1 MLESKIGTQT
11 EATAQAGRRTEPFH
25 GDSYRSDAL
34 LGDYAVVQGRNLA
47 QALRSDKGRFLAALV
62 VVDMLALTAAFV
74 LAYWLRF
81 YVEITVAPGITPPPN
96 VYVPLVSV
104 LIPMW
109 LLLFAVFGL
118 YTPNSLLGG
127 LGEYGRILNACTWGM
142 MIVIIASFAF
152 TTMPPISRGWL
163 LMAWVLAGFLVCAGR
178 FAARRVAYAA
188 RRNGH
193 FVEQALII
201 GANQEAAVL
210 VEQFASPHNTG
221 IAVRGVIT
229 PTTADEDA
237 ARRLGIPLL
246 GSLEGLGRTIEQH
259 GIREVIVA
267 SSALSESQLLQI
279 TQEIGLHRNVSL
291 RLSSGLYEVLTT
303 GMHVTTIGSVPLM
316 TVNRLRLTTG
326 EMVLKSLSDMVFIV
340 ATLPLHLPLFVLIAL
355 LIKLDSPGPVFHR
368 RRVVGVGGREFDAF
382 KFRTMHVNGDEIL
395 AARPDLQELL
405 GRDHKLK
412 DDPRITR
419 VGRFLRKV
427 SLDELPQLINVI
439 LGQMSL
445 VGPRM
450 VHPSE
455 VAKYGRMKDNLF
467 TVKPGLTGMWQVS
480 GRSDLSYE
488 ERVRLDML
496 YIRNYSLWLDYHI
509 LLVQTLPAVL
519 KGRGAY

>member
-1 MLESKIGTQT
+1 MLDSNVRNRTENPTQVT
-11 EATAQAGRRTEPFH
+11 GRTAATAEQSGVGKAKR
-25 GDSYRSDAL
+25 
-34 LGDYAVVQGRNLA
+34 LA
-47 QALRSDKGRFLAALV
+47 TLRSDKVRFLTALALV
-62 VVDMLALTAAFV
+62 DTVALIIAFV

-81 YVEITVAPGITPPPN
+81 DVEITLAPGIVPTPG
-96 VYVPLVSV
+96 VYAPLVSA
-104 LIPMW
+104 LIPAW
-109 LLLFAVFGL
+109 LLLFAIFGL
-118 YTPNSLLGG
+118 YDMRALLGG

-142 MIVIIASFAF
+142 MLVIVGTFAF
-152 TTMPPISRGWL
+152 PAMPPISRAWL
-163 LMAWVLAGFLVCAGR
+163 LMAWVLAGLLVCAGR
-178 FAARRVAYAA
+178 FVARRVAYRA

-193 FVEQALII
+193 FVAPALII
-201 GANQEAAVL
+201 GSNQEAAAL
-210 VEQFASPHNTG
+210 AEQFARPHISG
-221 IAVRGVIT
+221 LAVRGLIT
-229 PTTADEDA
+229 PNLDDEDA
-237 ARRLGIPLL
+237 ARKLGLPLL
-246 GSLEGLGRTIEQH
+246 GPLESLGRTLEQQ

-267 SSALSESQLLQI
+267 SSALTEQELLQI
-279 TQEIGLHRNVSL
+279 TQEIGQHPGVSL

-326 EMVLKSLSDMVFIV
+326 EMVLKSVLDFVFIL
-340 ATLPLHLPLFVLIAL
+340 ATAPLHLPLFAL
-355 LIKLDSPGPVFHR
+355 LAILIKLDSPGPVIHR

-382 KFRTMHVNGDEIL
+382 KFRTMYVNGDEIL
-395 AARPDLQELL
+395 AGLPDLQAQLASE
-405 GRDHKLK
+405 HKLK

-427 SLDELPQLINVI
+427 SLDELPQLGNVL

-496 YIRNYSLWLDYHI
+496 YIRNYSLWLDLHI

-519 KGRGAY
+519 KGQGAY